1 MKTTTMPNAWK
12 GLLLAGA
19 AAVLAGCSGPTEDVR
34 VTLCKNLTTALLPAA
49 RSIEWQGNE
58 NSFRRPEYAITALTF
73 EVEESG
79 DTQRA
84 GQSTC
89 HYAYEALEDTAVTLA
104 DPLSAYANL
113 PYRMSIDG
121 RTLPDAQLLELVNAE
136 QRRQGRQVIETL
148 QKGARDAVDKV
159 RSGIGQ

>member
-1 MKTTTMPNAWK
+1 MPNAWK
-12 GLLLAGA
+12 GLVLAGA
-19 AAVLAGCSGPTEDVR
+19 AALLAGCSGSTEDVR
-34 VTLCKNLTTALLPAA
+34 VTLCKNLTTALLPTAQ
-49 RSIEWQGNE
+49 SIEWQGNE

-73 EVEESG
+73 EVEEG
-79 DTQRA
+79 AGTQRT
-84 GQSTC
+84 GQSAC

-121 RTLPDAQLLELVNAE
+121 RTLSDAELLRLVNAE

-148 QKGARDAVDKV
+148 QKGARDAADRV
-159 RSGIGQ
+159 RSGLGQ